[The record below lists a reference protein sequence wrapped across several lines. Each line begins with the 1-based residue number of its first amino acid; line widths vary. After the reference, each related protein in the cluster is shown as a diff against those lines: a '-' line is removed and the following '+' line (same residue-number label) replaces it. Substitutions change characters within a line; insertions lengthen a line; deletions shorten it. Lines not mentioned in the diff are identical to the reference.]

1 MLESA
6 FPVQPARQAQGSS
19 AMARPAE
26 KLRFTATTLAEDD
39 PRYTAAEYPANKL
52 LYLTQLAEARRVD
65 SRPWFAG
72 LALTPA
78 QIADPAL
85 RVSYRQASTFVRR
98 ALEALDV
105 ADAGLRIGC
114 EGTIG
119 GFGLL
124 GLAMMTSRTLG
135 EAMMAGITYHK
146 ICGCLLELD
155 LEPVDEHAVALRALP
170 RFGDHALLPFFC
182 EELFGSCLMIA
193 RELVG
198 PELKPLRAEFAY
210 PEPAHAAAYAGVFDC
225 DIRFDATQSRLV
237 IGTAWLSRPLPG
249 HNPLTARQALALCAQ
264 QMTPEGGEPHQE
276 IVSAVERLLRA
287 RLPSQPRLPDVART
301 LNLSE
306 RTLRRKLAES
316 GRVFR
321 EIHDRVRAERAL
333 QLLQAGRLS
342 VADVGS
348 AVGFND
354 PREFR
359 RAFKRWTGMPP
370 QDARHAAA

>member
-1 MLESA
+1 
-6 FPVQPARQAQGSS
+6 
-19 AMARPAE
+19 MARPADMVRPNAAA
-26 KLRFTATTLAEDD
+26 LATDD
-39 PRYTAAEYPANKL
+39 PRYTAAEFPTNKL
-52 LYLTQLAEARRVD
+52 LYLMQLAETQHVD

-72 LALTPA
+72 LALSPA

-98 ALEALDV
+98 ALRGLDV
-105 ADAGLRIGC
+105 PDAGLRIGR

-135 EAMMAGITYHK
+135 EAMFAGIAHHK
-146 ICGCLLELD
+146 ICGCLLELHF
-155 LEPVDEHAVALRALP
+155 EPLSEREVALVALP
-170 RFGDHALLPFFC
+170 RFGDGELLPFFC
-182 EELFGSCLMIA
+182 EELFASCLMIA

-198 PELKPLRAEFAY
+198 PALQPVRVEFAY
-210 PEPAHAAAYAGVFDC
+210 PRPDYAAAYANPFNC
-225 DIRFDATQSRLV
+225 ETRFDVDQSRLV
-237 IGTAWLSRPLPG
+237 IATEWLARPLAG
-249 HNPLTARQALALCAQ
+249 YNPLTARQALALCAQ

-276 IVSAVERLLRA
+276 IVAAVERLLR
-287 RLPSQPRLPDVART
+287 SQLDQQPKLNDVART

-306 RTLRRKLAES
+306 RSLRRKLAES
-316 GRVFR
+316 GRIFR

-333 QLLQAGRLS
+333 QLLQNGNLS

-348 AVGFND
+348 AVGFSD

-370 QDARHAAA
+370 QDARRAAH